1 MHVSERSPNRGSA
14 AGHANVPEPPRLSRL
29 DSPFDRENAWRRLPR
44 TAVFAVYWVPPM
56 RKPGLVVDVEDAVIS
71 PESISPYP
79 FNAIWA
85 LSRRGTHSEVQGD
98 A

>member
-1 MHVSERSPNRGSA
+1 MASA
-14 AGHANVPEPPRLSRL
+14 AVDPDVRRTLGFPPG
-29 DSPFDRENAWRRLPR
+29 P
-44 TAVFAVYWVPPM
+44 
-56 RKPGLVVDVEDAVIS
+56 VVDVEDAVIS